1 MHRAQ
6 RPPCGIARHLLGTS
20 LALVLAAS
28 CTKRDQ
34 SAREAPPSG
43 SAATTAPTAAAPAA
57 EAAQGAATDSPTTG
71 SPGAGPTESPDGIVA
86 VAGSSARNGPSEKAP
101 SGPLTLS
108 ALELPAG
115 FSIEV
120 YSAEVPNARSLAL
133 GPKGVVFVSNRTEHN
148 VYALVDKNGDH
159 KVDAVKVVA
168 HGLDT
173 PNGIAYRD
181 GTLYI
186 AEVGRLLRIDGID
199 GKLDEPSL
207 RDLPEP
213 KLITDQLPKET
224 WHGWR
229 YIKFGPDGW
238 LYMPIGA
245 PCNLCERDDARF
257 ASVARMKP
265 DGSGLEVFASG
276 VRNSVGYDWNPQTKE
291 LWFTD
296 NGRDELG
303 DDQPGDEL
311 NRAAKAGLNFGFPYC
326 HQGNLLD
333 PSFGKGKSCKNYE
346 PPARVLG
353 AHVGALGMRF
363 YTGKMFPE
371 KYKSSI
377 ILAEHGSWNRAHKDG
392 YRVMLAQLD
401 GNKVVSYEPLV
412 KGWLNVQ
419 TDQVSGRPVDVEILD
434 DGSLLVSDDYRG
446 AVYRVTYKSP
456 S

>member
-1 MHRAQ
+1 MHRDQ
-6 RPPCGIARHLLGTS
+6 RPPCGIARHWFGVS

-28 CTKRDQ
+28 CTKNDQ
-34 SAREAPPSG
+34 SAPGAPLPG
-43 SAATTAPTAAAPAA
+43 SAVTPATATESAA
-57 EAAQGAATDSPTTG
+57 TG
-71 SPGAGPTESPDGIVA
+71 SPGAGATESPDGIVP
-86 VAGSSARNGPSEKAP
+86 VTGTSARNGPSEVAP
-101 SGPLTLS
+101 PGPLTLS
-108 ALELPAG
+108 ALQLPPG

-120 YSAEVPNARSLAL
+120 YSAEVPNARSLAV
-133 GPKGVVFVSNRTEHN
+133 GPKGVVFVSNRTAHS
-148 VYALVDKNGDH
+148 VYALVDRNGDH
-159 KVDAVKVVA
+159 EVDAVKVVA
-168 HGLDT
+168 QGLDT

-199 GKLDEPSL
+199 GKLDAP
-207 RDLPEP
+207 PQP
-213 KLITDQLPKET
+213 KLVTDQLPKET

-229 YIKFGPDGW
+229 YIRFGPDGF

-245 PCNLCERDDARF
+245 PCNLCERDDPRF
-257 ASVARMKP
+257 ATISRMKP
-265 DGSGLEVFASG
+265 DGTGFEVFASG

-311 NRAAKAGLNFGFPYC
+311 NRAGKEGLNFGFPYC

-353 AHVGALGMRF
+353 AHVAALGMRF
-363 YTGKMFPE
+363 YTGKMFPD
-371 KYKSSI
+371 KYVNSI
-377 ILAEHGSWNRAHKDG
+377 ILAEHGSWNRAPKDG

-412 KGWLNVQ
+412 KGWLNGE
-419 TDQVSGRPVDVEILD
+419 TDQVSGRPVDVEMLD

-446 AVYRVTYKSP
+446 AVYRITYKSP

>member
-1 MHRAQ
+1 V
-6 RPPCGIARHLLGTS
+6 P
-20 LALVLAAS
+20 V
-28 CTKRDQ
+28 
-34 SAREAPPSG
+34 
-43 SAATTAPTAAAPAA
+43 
-57 EAAQGAATDSPTTG
+57 
-71 SPGAGPTESPDGIVA
+71 AGP
-86 VAGSSARNGPSEKAP
+86 SARNGPSEKAP
-101 SGPLTLS
+101 PGPLTLS
-108 ALELPAG
+108 ALQLPPG
-115 FSIEV
+115 FSIEA

-159 KVDAVKVVA
+159 KVDTVKVVA

-181 GTLYI
+181 GALYI

-199 GKLDEPSL
+199 GKLDDP
-207 RDLPEP
+207 PAP
-213 KLITDQLPKET
+213 KVLTDQLPKET

-245 PCNLCERDDARF
+245 PCNLCERDDPRF
-257 ASVARMKP
+257 ASISRMKS
-265 DGSGLEVFASG
+265 DGTGLEVFASG
-276 VRNSVGYDWNPQTKE
+276 VRNSVGYDWNPRNKE

-303 DDQPGDEL
+303 DNQPGDEL
-311 NRAAKAGLNFGFPYC
+311 DRAGQPGLNFGFPYC

-333 PSFGKGKSCKNYE
+333 PSFGKGKSCKSYE

-353 AHVGALGMRF
+353 AHVAALGMRF

-371 KYKSSI
+371 KYRGSI
-377 ILAEHGSWNRAHKDG
+377 MLAEHGSWNRAHKDG
-392 YRVMLAQLD
+392 YRVMVAQLD

-412 KGWLNVQ
+412 SGWLDVQ
-419 TDQVSGRPVDVEILD
+419 TDQVSGRPVDVEMLD
-434 DGSLLVSDDYRG
+434 DGSLLISDDYRG
-446 AVYRVTYKSP
+446 AVYRVAYKSP

>member
-1 MHRAQ
+1 MRAL
-6 RPPCGIARHLLGTS
+6 PPCGIARHLLGAC
-20 LALVLAAS
+20 LALAFAAG
-28 CTKRDQ
+28 CTKKDQ
-34 SAREAPPSG
+34 SAREAAPAG
-43 SAATTAPTAAAPAA
+43 GAATAAPAA
-57 EAAQGAATDSPTTG
+57 AEAANSTAPGAAAASAAATG
-71 SPGAGPTESPDGIVA
+71 SPGAGATEAPEGIVP
-86 VAGSSARNGPSEKAP
+86 VPGPSAKNGPPEKAP
-101 SGPLTLS
+101 SGPLTLKD
-108 ALELPAG
+108 LVLPPG

-120 YSAEVPNARSLAL
+120 YSAEVPNARSFAL

-148 VYALVDKNGDH
+148 VYALLDKNGDH
-159 KVDAVKVVA
+159 RLDAVKTIA
-168 HGLDT
+168 SGLDT

-199 GKLDEPSL
+199 GKLDDP
-207 RDLPEP
+207 P
-213 KLITDQLPKET
+213 KPKVVTEQFPKDG

-229 YIKFGPDGW
+229 YIKFGPDGM

-245 PCNLCERDDARF
+245 PCNLCERDDQRY
-257 ASVARMKP
+257 ASITRMKP
-265 DGSGLEVFASG
+265 DGTGLEVFASG
-276 VRNSVGYDWNPQTKE
+276 VRNSVGFDWNPRTKE

-311 NRAAKAGLNFGFPYC
+311 DRASKPGQHFGFPYC

-333 PSFGKGKSCKNYE
+333 PAFGKGKSCANYE

-353 AHVGALGMRF
+353 AHVAALGMRF

-371 KYKSSI
+371 KYRNSI

-392 YRVMLAQLD
+392 YRVMVAQLD

-412 KGWLNVQ
+412 QGWLNTQ
-419 TDQVSGRPVDVEILD
+419 TDQVSGRPTDVEVLD

-446 AVYRVTYKSP
+446 AVYRISYRSP

>member
-1 MHRAQ
+1 MHRDQ
-6 RPPCGIARHLLGTS
+6 RPPWGIARHWLGAS

-28 CTKRDQ
+28 CAKKDQ
-34 SAREAPPSG
+34 SAPEAPLSG
-43 SAATTAPTAAAPAA
+43 SAATAPTAAA
-57 EAAQGAATDSPTTG
+57 EAAPGAAAGSSTTG
-71 SPGAGPTESPDGIVA
+71 SPGAGPTESPDGIVP
-86 VAGSSARNGPSEKAP
+86 VVGSSARNGPGEDGP

-108 ALELPAG
+108 ALELPPG

-120 YSAEVPNARSLAL
+120 YSAEVPNARSLAV
-133 GPKGVVFVSNRTEHN
+133 GPKGVVFVSNRTKHS

-159 KVDAVKVVA
+159 EVDAVKVVA
-168 HGLDT
+168 QGLDT

-199 GKLDEPSL
+199 GKLDAP
-207 RDLPEP
+207 PQP

-229 YIKFGPDGW
+229 YIRFGPDGW

-245 PCNLCERDDARF
+245 PCNLCERDDPRF
-257 ASVARMKP
+257 ATISRMKP

-363 YTGKMFPE
+363 YTGKMFPDR
-371 KYKSSI
+371 YRSSI
-377 ILAEHGSWNRAHKDG
+377 LLAEHGSWNRARKDG

-412 KGWLNVQ
+412 KGWLNGE
-419 TDQVSGRPVDVEILD
+419 TDQVSGRPVDVEMLE

-446 AVYRVTYKSP
+446 AVYRVTYKAP